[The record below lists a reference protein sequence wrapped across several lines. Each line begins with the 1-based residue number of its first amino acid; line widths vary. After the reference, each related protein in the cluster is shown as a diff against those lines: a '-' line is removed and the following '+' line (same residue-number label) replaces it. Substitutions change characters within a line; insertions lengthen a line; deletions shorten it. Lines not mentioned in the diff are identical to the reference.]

1 MDNKTKYTFDEL
13 YAVWK
18 TLREMDKEFMFNG
31 NYVGNICT
39 INPLPNAYIGFIN
52 YNDDDSECG
61 VEKKEG
67 KIGLGLYTDK
77 GDKGTYELADFVD
90 EFEIYEPILS

>member
-1 MDNKTKYTFDEL
+1 MDNKTRYTFDEL

-18 TLREMDKEFMFNG
+18 TLLEMDKEFMFNG
-31 NYVGNICT
+31 NYVGNIIT

-61 VEKKEG
+61 VEKKYG
-67 KIGLGLYTDK
+67 QLGLGLYT
-77 GDKGTYELADFVD
+77 DKGTYELADFVD

>member
-18 TLREMDKEFMFNG
+18 TLRDMDKEFMFNG

-52 YNDDDSECG
+52 HNDDTECG
-61 VEKKEG
+61 VEKK
-67 KIGLGLYTDK
+67 IGQLGLSLYTEK
-77 GDKGTYELADFVD
+77 GIYELEDFVD
-90 EFEIYEPILS
+90 EFEVYEPILS

>member
-18 TLREMDKEFMFNG
+18 TLRDMDKEFMFNG
-31 NYVGNICT
+31 NYVGNICN

-52 YNDDDSECG
+52 HNDDSECG
-61 VEKKEG
+61 VEKKYG
-67 KIGLGLYTDK
+67 QLGLGLYTDK
-77 GDKGTYELADFVD
+77 GTYELKNFVD
-90 EFEIYEPILS
+90 EFEVYEPILS

>member
-1 MDNKTKYTFDEL
+1 MDNKTRYTFDEL

-18 TLREMDKEFMFNG
+18 TLRDMDKEFMFNG
-31 NYVGNICT
+31 NYVGNIIT

-52 YNDDDSECG
+52 YNDDSECG

-77 GDKGTYELADFVD
+77 GTYELADFVD

>member
-1 MDNKTKYTFDEL
+1 MENKTRYTFDEL

-18 TLREMDKEFMFNG
+18 TLRDMDKEFMFNG
-31 NYVGNICT
+31 NYVGNIIT

-67 KIGLGLYTDK
+67 QIGLGLYT
-77 GDKGTYELADFVD
+77 DKGTYELADFVD

>member
-1 MDNKTKYTFDEL
+1 MENKTRYTFDEL

-31 NYVGNICT
+31 NYVGNIIT

-67 KIGLGLYTDK
+67 QIGLGLYTDK
-77 GDKGTYELADFVD
+77 GDEGTYELADFVD